1 MKNYG
6 ADRMKT
12 SVKIAMASI
21 IAVIAAALIIS
32 VFFSGNKK
40 DADYEKA
47 LALYGKGDTEGAYEY
62 FSSLYGYKDS
72 AEYAEKI
79 FANTKIASVR
89 FVEAGDILTFGR
101 YEQDNDEKNGAEEIE
116 WIVLEKRGESAL
128 VLSRYALDSMAFDPP
143 GGGNDWEQSSV
154 RRWLNR
160 SFLLFSFDPCEQA
173 RIEETVLYENGEP
186 YKEADCIFLLSV
198 EDVNKYMKE
207 NADRACEAT
216 KYAIAMGAHTDE
228 SHLYDRYNHEIE
240 APPRC
245 HWWLR
250 TPGKTEGTVISIY
263 SSGKINSDGNQPD
276 DDYRSVRPAMWIDL
290 RMPE

>member
-21 IAVIAAALIIS
+21 FAVIAAALIIS
-32 VFFSGNKK
+32 VVFSGNKK

-47 LALYGKGDTEGAYEY
+47 LALYEKGDTEGAYEY

-101 YEQDNDEKNGAEEIE
+101 YEQDNDDKNGAEEIE

-160 SFLLFSFDPCEQA
+160 SFL
-173 RIEETVLYENGEP
+173 
-186 YKEADCIFLLSV
+186 IF
-198 EDVNKYMKE
+198 
-207 NADRACEAT
+207 
-216 KYAIAMGAHTDE
+216 
-228 SHLYDRYNHEIE
+228 
-240 APPRC
+240 
-245 HWWLR
+245 
-250 TPGKTEGTVISIY
+250 
-263 SSGKINSDGNQPD
+263 
-276 DDYRSVRPAMWIDL
+276 
-290 RMPE
+290 